1 MWQRRRKKLTDEKL
15 TSCRNLKLNKNNK
28 TDLLFL
34 DKVEKQRTIES
45 SGHEFVFNLVIR
57 VSKKNE
63 TPYNKQTPF
72 SASIFFFKQIKAG
85 GKQEER
91 ENEINYTLRQSK
103 FRFTTP
109 NSRTHTTFLYE
120 LQGSSAV
127 NTTRVLALRQS
138 YVRRLV
144 EKTFRAP
151 HLVKTPSSE
160 LAELKKKYFGEKNL
174 SATFC

>member
-1 MWQRRRKKLTDEKL
+1 MKH
-15 TSCRNLKLNKNNK
+15 
-28 TDLLFL
+28 
-34 DKVEKQRTIES
+34 RTINT
-45 SGHEFVFNLVIR
+45 HHF
-57 VSKKNE
+57 
-63 TPYNKQTPF
+63 QHQ
-72 SASIFFFKQIKAG
+72 FFKKKIKAG

-91 ENEINYTLRQSK
+91 ENEINYTLRQSR

-160 LAELKKKYFGEKNL
+160 LAELKKNTLEKKIYPRHSVEPNL
-174 SATFC
+174 FLNL